1 MPVDHLVRTMGLEFD
16 VADADA
22 VTERREEV
30 LEAVRD
36 HAGRIA
42 RELAVLG
49 GGDYGRETFR
59 TDAGTWTVKYEAG
72 GLEFLLFE
80 GHGTETYV
88 VSTKRDPEPDA
99 LAAAMADYGAF
110 VEAFDEHVESLSG
123 VLDDVPTD
131 FPEVASTA
139 DVAAERDRVLSA
151 IRETADA
158 MAGEL
163 HRYEGSDYGTF
174 AERVG
179 GTRWELKW
187 EGDRASYLRV
197 GGDGGT
203 YLLSQY
209 GPPSVPDTREL
220 AGTFPA
226 FVEAFNEHV
235 AEVTV
240 EATGVT
246 YDEP

>member
-1 MPVDHLVRTMGLEFD
+1 MGLEFD
-16 VADADA
+16 VADAGA
-22 VTERREEV
+22 VAGRREEV
-30 LEAVRD
+30 LEAVRE

-42 RELAVLG
+42 RELAVLDG
-49 GGDYGRETFR
+49 SDYGRETFR
-59 TDAGTWTVKYEAG
+59 TDAGRWTVKYEAG

-80 GHGTETYV
+80 GRGTETYV
-88 VSTKRDPEPDA
+88 VSTKRDPDPAA
-99 LAAAMADYGAF
+99 LARAMADYGAF
-110 VEAFDEHVESLSG
+110 VAAFDEHVESLAG
-123 VLDDVPTD
+123 VLDDVPTE

-139 DVAAERDRVLSA
+139 EVAAERDRVLA
-151 IRETADA
+151 AVRETADA

-163 HRYEGSDYGTF
+163 HRFEGSDYGTF
-174 AERVG
+174 ATRVEG
-179 GTRWELKW
+179 ARWELKW

-235 AEVTV
+235 SKVTA
-240 EATGVT
+240 EATGVE
-246 YDEP
+246 YGGP

>member
-1 MPVDHLVRTMGLEFD
+1 MGLEFD
-16 VADADA
+16 VADASA

-42 RELAVLG
+42 RELAVLD
-49 GGDYGRETFR
+49 GGDYGREAFR

-80 GHGTETYV
+80 GRDTETYV
-88 VSTKRDPEPDA
+88 VSTKRDPEPAA
-99 LAAAMADYGAF
+99 LARAMADYEAF
-110 VEAFDEHVESLSG
+110 VEAFDEYVESLSG
-123 VLDDVPTD
+123 VLDDVPTE

-139 DVAAERDRVLSA
+139 EVAAERDRVLSA

-163 HRYEGSDYGTF
+163 HRFEGADYGTF
-174 AERVG
+174 TERVE

-197 GGDGGT
+197 GGEGGT

-235 AEVTV
+235 AEVTA

-246 YDEP
+246 YDAP

>member
-1 MPVDHLVRTMGLEFD
+1 MMGLEFD
-16 VADADA
+16 VADAEA
-22 VTERREEV
+22 VTGRREEV
-30 LEAVRD
+30 LSMVRD

-42 RELAVLG
+42 RELAVLQ
-49 GGDYGRETFR
+49 GGDYGRESFR

-72 GLEFLLFE
+72 ALEFLLFE
-80 GHGTETYV
+80 GQGTETYV
-88 VSTKRDPEPDA
+88 VSTKRDPDPEA
-99 LAAAMADYGAF
+99 LATAMADYEAF
-110 VEAFDEHVESLSG
+110 VEAFADHVASLSG
-123 VLDDVPTD
+123 ALDDVPTE

-139 DVAAERDRVLSA
+139 EVAAERDRIVA
-151 IRETADA
+151 AVRETADA

-163 HRYEGSDYGTF
+163 HRYEGTDYGSF
-174 AERVG
+174 ASRVE

-220 AGTFPA
+220 VGTFPA

-235 AEVTV
+235 AEVTT

-246 YDEP
+246 FDTS

>member
-1 MPVDHLVRTMGLEFD
+1 MPVGPLVRTMGLEFD
-16 VADADA
+16 VADASA

-30 LEAVRD
+30 LRAVRD

-42 RELAVLG
+42 RELAVLE

-59 TDAGTWTVKYEAG
+59 TDSGTWTVKYEAG

-80 GHGTETYV
+80 GRDVETYV
-88 VSTKRDPEPDA
+88 VSTKRDPDPEA
-99 LAAAMADYGAF
+99 LATAMADYEAF

-123 VLDDVPTD
+123 TLDDVPTD
-131 FPEVASTA
+131 FPAVASTA
-139 DVAAERDRVLSA
+139 EVAAERDRVLSA

-163 HRYEGSDYGTF
+163 HRYEGGDYGTF
-174 AERVG
+174 AERVD

-235 AEVTV
+235 AEVTA
-240 EATGVT
+240 EATGVA
-246 YDEP
+246 YDGP

>member
-1 MPVDHLVRTMGLEFD
+1 MGLEFD
-16 VADADA
+16 VADAEA
-22 VTERREEV
+22 VTEQREEV
-30 LEAVRD
+30 LAAVRE

-42 RELAVLG
+42 REVAVLQ

-72 GLEFLLFE
+72 ALEFLLFE
-80 GHGTETYV
+80 GRGTETYV
-88 VSTKRDPEPDA
+88 VSTKRDPDPDA
-99 LAAAMADYGAF
+99 LATAMADYEPF
-110 VEAFDEHVESLSG
+110 VEAFSDHVTSLAG
-123 VLDDVPTD
+123 ALDDVTTE

-139 DVAAERDRVLSA
+139 EVAAERDRVIAA

-163 HRYEGSDYGTF
+163 HRYEGGEYGTF
-174 AERVG
+174 ATRVE

-203 YLLSQY
+203 YLISQY

-220 AGTFPA
+220 VGTFPA
-226 FVEAFNEHV
+226 FVEAFNDHV
-235 AEVTV
+235 AEVTS

-246 YDEP
+246 FDGA

>member
-1 MPVDHLVRTMGLEFD
+1 MEIGLD
-16 VADADA
+16 VADAGA
-22 VTERREEV
+22 VAERREEV
-30 LEAVRD
+30 LGAVRD

-42 RELAVLG
+42 RELAVLD

-59 TDAGTWTVKYEAG
+59 TDAGRWTVKYEAG
-72 GLEFLLFE
+72 DLEFLLFE
-80 GHGTETYV
+80 GRGTETYV
-88 VSTKRDPEPDA
+88 VSTKLDPDPEA
-99 LAAAMADYGAF
+99 LATAMADYEAF
-110 VEAFDEHVESLSG
+110 VAAFDEHVAALAG
-123 VLDDVPTD
+123 ALDGIPTEFPDVT
-131 FPEVASTA
+131 STA
-139 DVAAERDRVLSA
+139 EVAAERDRVLSA

-163 HRYEGSDYGTF
+163 HRYEGGDYGTF
-174 AERVG
+174 ATRIE

-220 AGTFPA
+220 AGSFPA
-226 FVEAFNEHV
+226 FVAAFNDHA
-235 AEVTV
+235 AEVTA

-246 YDEP
+246 YEEPRPDPGERP

>member
-1 MPVDHLVRTMGLEFD
+1 MDIGLD
-16 VADADA
+16 VADAEA
-22 VTERREEV
+22 VAERREEL

-42 RELAVLG
+42 RELALLD

-80 GHGTETYV
+80 GRGAETYV
-88 VSTKRDPEPDA
+88 VSTKRDPDPEA
-99 LAAAMADYGAF
+99 LAAAMTDYGAF
-110 VEAFDEHVESLSG
+110 VRAFDEHVDSLAG

-139 DVAAERDRVLSA
+139 EVAAERDRVLSA
-151 IRETADA
+151 VRETADA

-163 HRYEGSDYGTF
+163 HRLEGGDYGTF
-174 AERVG
+174 AARVA

-197 GGDGGT
+197 GGEGGT

-209 GPPSVPDTREL
+209 GPPSVSDTREL
-220 AGTFPA
+220 VGSFPA
-226 FVEAFNEHV
+226 FVVALNERV
-235 AEVTV
+235 AAVTA
-240 EATGVT
+240 ETTGIE
-246 YDEP
+246 YEGP

>member
-1 MPVDHLVRTMGLEFD
+1 MDIGLD
-16 VADADA
+16 VADAGA

-30 LEAVRD
+30 LAAVRD

-42 RELAVLG
+42 RELAVLD

-80 GHGTETYV
+80 GRGTETYV
-88 VSTKRDPEPDA
+88 VSTKRDPEAEA
-99 LAAAMADYGAF
+99 LATAMADYEAF
-110 VEAFDEHVESLSG
+110 VAAFDDHVESLAG
-123 VLDDVPTD
+123 VLDDVPTE
-131 FPEVASTA
+131 FPAVASTA
-139 DVAAERDRVLSA
+139 EVAAERDRVLSG
-151 IRETADA
+151 IREAADA

-163 HRYEGSDYGTF
+163 HRYEGGDYGTF
-174 AERVG
+174 AARVE

-220 AGTFPA
+220 AGRFPA

-235 AEVTV
+235 SEVTA
-240 EATGVT
+240 EAAGVS

>member
-1 MPVDHLVRTMGLEFD
+1 MDIGLD
-16 VADADA
+16 VADAGA
-22 VTERREEV
+22 VAERREAV
-30 LEAVRD
+30 LDAVRD

-42 RELAVLG
+42 RELAVLD
-49 GGDYGRETFR
+49 GGDYGRETLR
-59 TDAGTWTVKYEAG
+59 TGAGAWTVKYEGG

-80 GHGTETYV
+80 CGGTETYV
-88 VSTKRDPEPDA
+88 VSTKRDPDPEA
-99 LAAAMADYGAF
+99 LATAMADYAGF
-110 VEAFDEHVESLSG
+110 VEAFDDYVASLAG
-123 VLDDVPTD
+123 VLDDVPTE
-131 FPEVASTA
+131 FPAVASTA
-139 DVAAERDRVLSA
+139 EVAAERDRVLSA

-163 HRYEGSDYGTF
+163 RRYEGGDYGTF
-174 AERVG
+174 AARIE
-179 GTRWELKW
+179 GTRWELKR

-235 AEVTV
+235 AEVTA

>member
-1 MPVDHLVRTMGLEFD
+1 MPAAFLARMMDIGLD
-16 VADADA
+16 VADAEA

-30 LEAVRD
+30 LDAVRD

-42 RELAVLG
+42 RELAVLD
-49 GGDYGRETFR
+49 GGDYGRKTFR
-59 TDAGTWTVKYEAG
+59 TDAGQWTVKYEAG
-72 GLEFLLFE
+72 DLEFLLFE

-88 VSTKRDPEPDA
+88 VSTKRDPEPEA
-99 LAAAMADYGAF
+99 LATAMADYGAF
-110 VEAFDEHVESLSG
+110 VEAFDEYVDSLAG
-123 VLDDVPTD
+123 VLDDVPTE
-131 FPEVASTA
+131 FPDVTSTA
-139 DVAAERDRVLSA
+139 EAAAERDRVLSA
-151 IRETADA
+151 VRETADT

-163 HRYEGSDYGTF
+163 HRYEGTEYGTF
-174 AERVG
+174 AARVA

-220 AGTFPA
+220 VGSFPA

-235 AEVTV
+235 TEVTP

-246 YDEP
+246 YDGA

>member
-1 MPVDHLVRTMGLEFD
+1 MDIGLD
-16 VADADA
+16 VTDAEA
-22 VTERREEV
+22 VAERREEV

-42 RELAVLG
+42 RELAVLD

-80 GHGTETYV
+80 GRGVETYV
-88 VSTKRDPEPDA
+88 VSTKRDPDPTA
-99 LAAAMADYGAF
+99 LARAMADYGAF
-110 VEAFDEHVESLSG
+110 VAAFNEYVDSLAG

-131 FPEVASTA
+131 FPEVVSTA
-139 DVAAERDRVLSA
+139 EVAAERDRVLSA
-151 IRETADA
+151 IRGTADA

-163 HRYEGSDYGTF
+163 RRLEGDDYGTF
-174 AERVG
+174 TARVA

-187 EGDRASYLRV
+187 EDDRASYLRV

-209 GPPSVPDTREL
+209 GPPSVSDTHEL
-220 AGTFPA
+220 VESFPA
-226 FVEAFNEHV
+226 FVEAVNEHV
-235 AEVTV
+235 ADVTAEATEVTY
-240 EATGVT
+240 E
-246 YDEP
+246 EP

>member
-1 MPVDHLVRTMGLEFD
+1 MDIALD
-16 VADADA
+16 VADTGA
-22 VTERREEV
+22 VAERRGEV
-30 LEAVRD
+30 LEAVRE

-42 RELAVLG
+42 RELAVLD

-59 TDAGTWTVKYEAG
+59 TDAGRWTVKYEGG

-80 GHGTETYV
+80 GRGAETYV
-88 VSTKRDPEPDA
+88 VSTKRDPDPAA
-99 LAAAMADYGAF
+99 LATAMADYGAF
-110 VEAFDEHVESLSG
+110 VAAFDEHVESLAG
-123 VLDDVPTD
+123 VLDDVSTE

-139 DVAAERDRVLSA
+139 EIAAERDRVLA
-151 IRETADA
+151 AVRETVDA

-174 AERVG
+174 ATRVE

-220 AGTFPA
+220 AGSFPA

-235 AEVTV
+235 SEVTA
-240 EATGVT
+240 EATGVE
-246 YDEP
+246 YGGS

>member
-1 MPVDHLVRTMGLEFD
+1 MSGRPVVRAMDIGLD

-30 LEAVRD
+30 LSAVRD

-42 RELAVLG
+42 RELAVLE

-59 TDAGTWTVKYEAG
+59 TDAGQWTVKYEAG

-80 GHGTETYV
+80 GRGVETYV
-88 VSTKRDPEPDA
+88 VSTKRDPDPEA
-99 LAAAMADYGAF
+99 LAAAMADYAAF
-110 VEAFDEHVESLSG
+110 VAAFDEYVGSLAG
-123 VLDDVPTD
+123 ALDGVPTE

-139 DVAAERDRVLSA
+139 DVAAERDRVIA
-151 IRETADA
+151 AVRETADA

-163 HRYEGSDYGTF
+163 HRYEGTEYGTF
-174 AERVG
+174 ATRVE

-209 GPPSVPDTREL
+209 GPPSVPDAREL
-220 AGTFPA
+220 ADVFPA

-235 AEVTV
+235 ASVTA
-240 EATGVT
+240 EAAGVSH
-246 YDEP
+246 EAP

>member
-1 MPVDHLVRTMGLEFD
+1 MRTGAVAPAMDLEFD
-16 VADADA
+16 VADAGA
-22 VTERREEV
+22 VAERREEL

-42 RELAVLG
+42 RELAVLE

-59 TDAGTWTVKYEAG
+59 TETGRWTVKYEAG

-80 GHGTETYV
+80 GGGVETYV
-88 VSTKRDPEPDA
+88 VSTKRDPEPEP
-99 LAAAMADYGAF
+99 LATAMADYEAF
-110 VEAFDEHVESLSG
+110 VAAFESYVDSLDG
-123 VLDDVPTD
+123 VLDDVSTD

-139 DVAAERDRVLSA
+139 GVAAERDRVLSA

-163 HRYEGSDYGTF
+163 HRFDGTEYGTF
-174 AERVG
+174 TARVE

-220 AGTFPA
+220 AGAFPA

-240 EATGVT
+240 EADGVA
-246 YDEP
+246 YDPA

>member
-1 MPVDHLVRTMGLEFD
+1 
-16 VADADA
+16 
-22 VTERREEV
+22 
-30 LEAVRD
+30 
-36 HAGRIA
+36 
-42 RELAVLG
+42 
-49 GGDYGRETFR
+49 
-59 TDAGTWTVKYEAG
+59 
-72 GLEFLLFE
+72 
-80 GHGTETYV
+80 
-88 VSTKRDPEPDA
+88 
-99 LAAAMADYGAF
+99 MADYEAF
-110 VEAFDEHVESLSG
+110 VEAFGDYVDSLAG
-123 VLDDVPTD
+123 VLDDVPTE

-139 DVAAERDRVLSA
+139 EVAAERDRVLSG

-163 HRYEGSDYGTF
+163 HRYEGTDYGSF
-174 AERVG
+174 AARVE

-220 AGTFPA
+220 AGEFPA

-235 AEVTV
+235 TEVTA
-240 EATGVT
+240 EAAGVS

>member
-1 MPVDHLVRTMGLEFD
+1 MGLEFD
-16 VADADA
+16 VADAGA
-22 VTERREEV
+22 VAERREEV
-30 LEAVRD
+30 LEAVRE

-42 RELAVLG
+42 RELAVLE
-49 GGDYGRETFR
+49 GGDYGRKTFR
-59 TDAGTWTVKYEAG
+59 TDSGTWTVKYEAG
-72 GLEFLLFE
+72 ALEFLLFE
-80 GHGTETYV
+80 GRGTETYV
-88 VSTKRDPEPDA
+88 VSTKRDPDPDA
-99 LAAAMADYGAF
+99 LATAMADYEAF
-110 VEAFDEHVESLSG
+110 VEAFDDYVTSLSG
-123 VLDDVPTD
+123 ALDEVSTE

-139 DVAAERDRVLSA
+139 EVATERDRVIAA

-163 HRYEGSDYGTF
+163 HRFDGADYGTF
-174 AERVG
+174 ATRVE

-197 GGDGGT
+197 GGDGGI

-220 AGTFPA
+220 AGVFPA
-226 FVEAFNEHV
+226 FVEAFNDHV
-235 AEVTV
+235 AEVTA

-246 YDEP
+246 FDAP

>member
-1 MPVDHLVRTMGLEFD
+1 MEIGLD
-16 VADADA
+16 VADAGA
-22 VTERREEV
+22 VAERREEV
-30 LEAVRD
+30 LRAVRD

-42 RELAVLG
+42 RELAVLD

-59 TDAGTWTVKYEAG
+59 TDTGTWTVKYEAG
-72 GLEFLLFE
+72 DLEFLLFE
-80 GHGTETYV
+80 GRGSETYV
-88 VSTKRDPEPDA
+88 VSTKRDPDPEA
-99 LAAAMADYGAF
+99 LATAMADYEAF
-110 VEAFDEHVESLSG
+110 VAAFDEHVASLAG
-123 VLDDVPTD
+123 VLDEVPME

-139 DVAAERDRVLSA
+139 EAAAERDRVLST

-163 HRYEGSDYGTF
+163 HRYEEGDYGTF
-174 AERVG
+174 AARIE

-220 AGTFPA
+220 VGSFPA
-226 FVEAFNEHV
+226 FVGAFNDHV
-235 AEVTV
+235 VEVSV

-246 YDEP
+246 HDGPRPDPVERS

>member
-1 MPVDHLVRTMGLEFD
+1 MDIGLD
-16 VADADA
+16 VADAEA
-22 VTERREEV
+22 VAERREEV
-30 LEAVRD
+30 LRAVRE

-42 RELAVLG
+42 RELAVLD
-49 GGDYGRETFR
+49 GGDYGRRTFR

-80 GHGTETYV
+80 RRGTETYV
-88 VSTKRDPEPDA
+88 VSTKRDPDPEA
-99 LAAAMADYGAF
+99 LATAMTDYEAF
-110 VEAFDEHVESLSG
+110 VEAFDEHVASLAG

-139 DVAAERDRVLSA
+139 GVAAERDRVLSA
-151 IRETADA
+151 VRETADA

-163 HRYEGSDYGTF
+163 HRLEGDDYGTF
-174 AERVG
+174 ATRVE
-179 GTRWELKW
+179 GTRWELKR

-209 GPPSVPDTREL
+209 GPPSVPDVREL

-226 FVEAFNEHV
+226 FVEALNEHV
-235 AEVTV
+235 AEITA
-240 EATGVT
+240 ETTGVT
-246 YDEP
+246 YEEL